1 LWLADYRL
9 ACQLGGADDDNL
21 IIRNL
26 PLFLFDAA
34 RAWLEHLPPAQI
46 SNWDDL
52 VKAFAGNFQGTYV
65 RPGNSWDLRSCRQQ
79 SGESLREYIRRFSKQ
94 RTELPNIT
102 DSDVIGA
109 FLAGTTCRDLVSK
122 LGPKTPCGLGRR
134 SSPDDKWAGGARQQ
148 YDFAGTKTEDLQRPQ
163 QVWQAMDKRTTLGG
177 LESEDDAEPGHG
189 LHAVFPSLWG
199 QGHLTHGLGIRF
211 PEDKGV

>member
-1 LWLADYRL
+1 M
-9 ACQLGGADDDNL
+9 DDDNL
-21 IIRNL
+21 ITRNL

-34 RAWLEHLPPAQI
+34 RAWLEHLPPTQI

-79 SGESLREYIRRFSKQ
+79 PGKSLREYIRRFSKQ

-122 LGPKTPCGLGRR
+122 LGRKTPTKASMAELPELFQLKCL
-134 SSPDDKWAGGARQQ
+134 SPASRARPH
-148 YDFAGTKTEDLQRPQ
+148 LNRNN
-163 QVWQAMDKRTTLGG
+163 
-177 LESEDDAEPGHG
+177 
-189 LHAVFPSLWG
+189 PS
-199 QGHLTHGLGIRF
+199 IPRI
-211 PEDKGV
+211 